1 MLVISPKTKI
11 GELLDAYPQLEPVLL
26 SLSPAFQ
33 KLRNPILRRTI
44 AKVATIQQ
52 ISVVG
57 NLPVDDIIKR
67 LRLEVG
73 QPATGVEIS
82 GKPELQGEP
91 PVWLDKNHIKFNF
104 NATPIINSGGSPMSE
119 VLRQS
124 NLLASGDIMELHT
137 PFVPAPITDMLK
149 KKNFLVY
156 IVSKDDDVITYI
168 TRA

>member
-1 MLVISPKTKI
+1 MLVITPKTKI

-33 KLRNPILRRTI
+33 KLRTPILRRTI

-67 LRLEVG
+67 LRREVG
-73 QPATGVEIS
+73 QPDADVQITGTQEI
-82 GKPELQGEP
+82 KDEP
-91 PVWLDKNHIKFNF
+91 PLWLDKNRIKFNF

-119 VLRQS
+119 VLRQAG
-124 NLLASGDIMELHT
+124 LLSSGDIMELHT
-137 PFVPAPITDMLK
+137 PFVPAPIIDMIKGK
-149 KKNFLVY
+149 KFLVY
-156 IVSKDDDVITYI
+156 TVSKEDDVITYI